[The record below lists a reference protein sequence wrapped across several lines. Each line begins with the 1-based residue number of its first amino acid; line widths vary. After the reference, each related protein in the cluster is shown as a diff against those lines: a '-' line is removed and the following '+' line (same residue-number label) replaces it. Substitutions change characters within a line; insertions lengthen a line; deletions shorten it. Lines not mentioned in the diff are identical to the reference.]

1 MKKPGIPLPVAP
13 ANFFEKSG
21 NCRVNRKSGSR
32 LSVQLG
38 AVSSSLLDR
47 RCSSLKCQSQRGDVL
62 KIGLQMIE
70 QSMDGRLF
78 FRGARELHACIA
90 YNVTQHGARIYSDR
104 LGVLPI
110 DFYVSFDNFE
120 TIGKCRLAWRHRDHI
135 GVVFEKWIDARAAHV
150 VTSESDPA

>member
-1 MKKPGIPLPVAP
+1 MRISLRNPEIVALI
-13 ANFFEKSG
+13 
-21 NCRVNRKSGSR
+21 VNRIR
-32 LSVQLG
+32 DCQH
-38 AVSSSLLDR
+38 SSARYLR
-47 RCSSLKCQSQRGDVL
+47 RCQIDDVVPLKCQSQRGDVL

-90 YNVTQHGARIYSDR
+90 YNVTQHSARIYSDG

-110 DFYVSFDNFE
+110 DFYVSFDNFQ
-120 TIGKCRLAWRHRDHI
+120 TIGKCRLAWRYRDHI